1 MRAALAGALAVVFAC
16 LGSHA
21 WAAGFYLYEFGTP
34 DVGLAS
40 AGYTTRAG
48 DAGTLFTNPAGMTR
62 LEGNQVLGG
71 IQALYGNASFEADA
85 GTQVPGGG
93 GNGGNAMGWLPGGGL
108 FFVARPAP
116 SALPNLSVGF
126 GTLSYFGSALKY
138 DDDWVG
144 RYYLQEGTMLGI
156 SLMPSVAYKFTDWL
170 SVGAGLNVMYG
181 YLKGQVAVNNI
192 APGLPDGQLEYKDEA
207 WGFGANVGV
216 LIEPLK
222 GTRIGVTYLSQLSLD
237 FKANPEFS
245 NLGPG
250 MTTVLRNRGLLG
262 AQLDLGM
269 TLPNRVMFGVHQE
282 LGKGWAVMLD
292 VNWEQWSQFGKVEVG
307 IDSANPVSLTKTVN
321 YNDTWHIGVGAQ
333 FRPSE
338 RWVLSGGFAY
348 DSSMMD
354 DDERTVATPVGANY
368 RFGLGAQYAI
378 QKNLQLGLSYEFI
391 WGGNLPV
398 NQSRGPLAGQVSGE
412 FQNSYANIIALNV
425 NWTF

>member
-1 MRAALAGALAVVFAC
+1 MRAALTVALAAVFAC
-16 LGSHA
+16 LGSNA

-62 LEGNQVLGG
+62 LEGNQLLVGA
-71 IQALYGNASFEADA
+71 QALYGNASFEANA
-85 GTQVPGGG
+85 NTQVPGGG
-93 GNGGNAMGWLPGGGL
+93 GNDGNGMGWLPGGSL

-138 DDDWVG
+138 DDDWAG

-181 YLKGQVAVNNI
+181 SLKSRVAVNNI
-192 APGLPDGQLEYKDEA
+192 DPLLGDGQLKVKDEA

-216 LIEPLK
+216 LIEPVK
-222 GTRIGVTYLSQLSLD
+222 GTRIGVTYLSQLNLG
-237 FKANPEFS
+237 FKAPAEFS

-250 MTTVLRNRGLLG
+250 MNALLSSRGLLN

-269 TLPNRVMFGVHQE
+269 TLPNRVMLGVHQD

-307 IDSANPVSLTKTVN
+307 VDSLNPVSLTKTVN

-368 RFGLGAQYAI
+368 RFGVGAQYAI
-378 QKNLQLGLSYEFI
+378 HTAVQLGLSYEFI
-391 WGGNLPV
+391 WGGNLAV
-398 NQSRGPLAGQVSGE
+398 NQFRGPLAGRVSGE
-412 FQNSYANIIALNV
+412 FQNSSANIIALNLS
-425 NWTF
+425 WKF